1 VDPANPASVGT
12 ELAKQ
17 GPLGILALLLVGAI
31 IILWRKLVERD
42 ATIAALQ
49 ESRLQYAQKTA
60 EVLTSTAGVMA
71 NQTGAIKDLEDSLRG
86 LIAESQARRG
96 R

>member
-1 VDPANPASVGT
+1 MDPANTASIGT

-17 GPLGILALLLVGAI
+17 GPLGIFCLCLIGAI

-49 ESRLQYAQKTA
+49 ESRLQYAQKTT
-60 EVLTSTAGVMA
+60 ETLTTTAGVMA

>member
-1 VDPANPASVGT
+1 MPTLWG

-17 GPLGILALLLVGAI
+17 GVLGVVILMLILAIV
-31 IILWRKLVERD
+31 ILWRKLAERD

-60 EVLTSTAGVMA
+60 EVLTNTAGVMA
-71 NQTGAIKDLEDSLRG
+71 NQTGAIRDLEESLRG
-86 LIAESQARRG
+86 LLADSQARRG